1 MISMITMDK
10 ILEYKS
16 LNFLHHQSVSHGL
29 MSGSFDYL
37 AELREVTTMF
47 MSWDSYDEVEN
58 KDLLSLQKY
67 LIAAQ
72 KVLSKSGGF
81 MRQFL
86 IDDKGCVLI
95 ACWGVPTASHPD
107 NTRRALYAGYNIGIE
122 LDKLGTKTS
131 VGITTGNVFCGSV
144 GSYVRREYAV
154 IGDVVNLAARLMSKA
169 KGGLYTDEAT
179 YTRLPRHLQKHLEV
193 LPPMA
198 VKGKDKPITP
208 YRLKKNT
215 KQISL
220 NNDGECDS
228 ITKAIRSVCKTPL
241 EAGMEILATAIE
253 PVTLKYIVIEGKV
266 GTGKIEVVDWLK
278 LTGPK
283 MDIRIVSLLMTSKD
297 FASDYY
303 MIAQLFRLLVTE
315 AVFDDVSSQQIVVRH
330 ILREIYKG
338 DKETAE
344 EVIHPYYRNCHH

>member
-1 MISMITMDK
+1 
-10 ILEYKS
+10 
-16 LNFLHHQSVSHGL
+16 

-47 MSWDSYDEVEN
+47 MSWDSYCEVEN

-67 LIAAQ
+67 FIVAQ
-72 KVLSKSGGF
+72 KVLHQSGGF

-107 NTRRALYAGYNIGIE
+107 NTRKALCAGANIAYE
-122 LDKLGTKTS
+122 LNKLGQKTS

-169 KGGLYTDEAT
+169 DGGLYTDEAT
-179 YTRLPRHLQKHLEV
+179 HTRLPRHLQKHLEI
-193 LPPMA
+193 LEPMA

-208 YRLKKNT
+208 YRLKRNM
-215 KQISL
+215 QISL
-220 NNDGECDS
+220 DDDGESDS
-228 ITKAIRSVCKTPL
+228 ITKAIRTVCKTPL
-241 EAGMEILATAIE
+241 VGGMEIIASTLV
-253 PVTLKYIVIEGKV
+253 PVNLKFIVIEGKE
-266 GTGKIEVVDWLK
+266 GAGKMEVVDWLK

-297 FASDYY
+297 FSSDYY

-330 ILREIYKG
+330 ILREIYKS

-344 EVIHPYYRNCHH
+344 EVILITFTD